1 MPRDGSGIYT
11 TPAGTTAVP
20 DTTIESAKYN
30 GNVADVAAD
39 LNAPRPIVAG
49 GTGATS
55 AAGARAN
62 LDVEVEGQTVTNF
75 DTHVW
80 AGGSFWCD
88 TTATYSPV
96 AGHYFVGF
104 ATILA
109 NNTDW
114 VVIEAYDLSDGVP
127 GMVYSRRKQ
136 GGVWNAWVQ
145 RAAAQADDDAR
156 YVNVTGDA
164 MTGDLTISKATPI
177 LTLNK
182 IAAGQA
188 NVIQGSGALSAR
200 WWVRPGNDEAEAGSN
215 AGSNF
220 DILRFSDTG
229 AFMGGV
235 MSISRASGNVVFNNT
250 ITVSGAATISSGG
263 LTVNPLVVINHT
275 SSPSLHFDTDGVT
288 RINISHDRTGPY
300 SYYDFSNTLI
310 FRDIAAGYP
319 TRLTIDGSGNLALG
333 ASLSAMNG
341 NVDARGLT
349 CRSPAAGGGS
359 YLYFF
364 NNVGAAKGFLR
375 WEDTLNQ
382 LELLSVDSGYKGIGF
397 GVDGRV
403 TVGTAMKCRAGT
415 AGGLPGYAF
424 NLNWTTAQLDCWI
437 DATNIGYLAHTSDYR
452 IKKDVVDLP
461 SSWEAVKAL
470 RPIKYTQANFTAPAE
485 IEARAKEALRI
496 KLLNEEKEAKG
507 EDQIETQPATSGHTF
522 VADNV
527 ERWGFIAHELQAT
540 LIESAATGVKDSP
553 DMVQA
558 PNQWTVIA
566 ALTKALQEAMARI
579 EALEAAAAVPAR

>member
-30 GNVADVAAD
+30 ANVADVAAD
-39 LNAPRPIVAG
+39 LKAARPIVAG
-49 GTGATS
+49 GTGGNSVTT
-55 AAGARAN
+55 ARSN
-62 LDVEVEGQTVTNF
+62 LQAERSGQQVTNF
-75 DTHVW
+75 DTHVFEN
-80 AGGSFWCD
+80 GSFWA
-88 TTATYSPV
+88 TSTATNAPAGLDVFGTAILHGDPNYVTLHARAILDATNRTFVRYKKGGTWDATWTV
-96 AGHYFVGF
+96 A
-104 ATILA
+104 A
-109 NNTDW
+109 NT
-114 VVIEAYDLSDGVP
+114 EAD
-127 GMVYSRRKQ
+127 
-136 GGVWNAWVQ
+136 
-145 RAAAQADDDAR
+145 
-156 YVNVTGDA
+156 YVNATGDT